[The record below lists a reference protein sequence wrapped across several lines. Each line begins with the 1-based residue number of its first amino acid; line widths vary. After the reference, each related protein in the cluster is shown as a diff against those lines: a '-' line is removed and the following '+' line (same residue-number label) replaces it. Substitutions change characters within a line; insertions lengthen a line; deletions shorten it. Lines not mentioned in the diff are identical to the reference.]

1 METKKIGD
9 VNFGDFKTEFFL
21 TFKVE
26 EFLKKEKTSLACL
39 LPEGWIW
46 YEVILFDIIDKDGDG
61 FPDEKYGKNFK
72 VIYQDIFEKIELKNR
87 GKFRERQIFDK
98 FLTSG
103 SSAIRSSTGKELFAD
118 YVLLLNNE

>member
-39 LPEGWIW
+39 LPEGWLW
-46 YEVILFDIIDKDGDG
+46 YEVILFDLIDKDGDG
-61 FPDEKYGKNFK
+61 VPDGKYGKNFK
-72 VIYQDIFEKIELKNR
+72 VIYQDIFEKMELKNK
-87 GKFRERQIFDK
+87 GKSKESLIFDES
-98 FLTSG
+98 LTRG